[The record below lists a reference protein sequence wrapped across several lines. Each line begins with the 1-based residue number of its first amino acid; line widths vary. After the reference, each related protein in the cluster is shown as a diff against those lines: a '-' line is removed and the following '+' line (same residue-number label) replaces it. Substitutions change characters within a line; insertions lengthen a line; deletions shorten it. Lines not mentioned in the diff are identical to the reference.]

1 LKKFVGTPP
10 STPPDLPPIHNGV
23 ITPQPVRLERVRVAR
38 GVRQLLVHWQG
49 EPPES
54 ATWEDLEAFRER
66 FPHFQLEDELLR
78 EEGRD
83 VMWGTVY
90 SRSRRARDVRR
101 AAARLR
107 DAATA
112 ITAGATGGADASG

>member
-1 LKKFVGTPP
+1 MKKFVGTPP

-54 ATWEDLEAFRER
+54 ATWEDLEAFHER

-90 SRSRRARDVRR
+90 ARRRRARDVRR
-101 AAARLR
+101 AAERAADREEAAR
-107 DAATA
+107 DAASVMA
-112 ITAGATGGADASG
+112 AD